1 MKMHLF
7 RRAFCAVILSAFSLS
22 VGLSTSIATA
32 RSGEVGVAREGIFVI
47 HAAHIF
53 DGVSK
58 TLKGATTVVVADGRI
73 TDVLPGTRSI
83 QGAATIELGDMTLL
97 PGLIDCHQHL
107 SPPET
112 DMNPF
117 AARLTV
123 SAIEAAMGSAFSA
136 RKLLN
141 EGFTTI
147 RMVGIDSGIDL
158 SLKRS
163 IERGW
168 AAGPRLIV
176 ALEPLGPTGGH
187 SDPRNGIDPS
197 WDNSTFHGSVIDSPA
212 EAIKEVREHRRR
224 GAELIK
230 IMPSGGVLSIGDDPQ
245 AQLMSNDE
253 IAAVVETAHSLGLK
267 VAAHAHGKAAIDNS
281 VKLGVDS
288 IEHGTYADAESFK
301 LFIAKGVY
309 LVPTLLVVEQ
319 ASETARTHP
328 ERLNPS
334 SARKLSE
341 IAPLIK
347 KMFAAA
353 YRAGVQ
359 IAFGTDTSDGIN
371 AHEFALMTAGGMTAA
386 DALMT
391 ATYNAAHLL
400 GISDSSGSIQ
410 TGRYADLI
418 AVQGD
423 PLTNIA
429 TMEQVQWVMKGGV
442 VYKRDGI
449 SLLTP

>member
-1 MKMHLF
+1 MQQL
-7 RRAFCAVILSAFSLS
+7 RRTCYPGILATCCLLL
-22 VGLSTSIATA
+22 GLSFLIPVESREA
-32 RSGEVGVAREGIFVI
+32 GVAKNNILVI
-47 HAAHIF
+47 HAAHVF

-58 TLKGATTVVVADGRI
+58 TLKSAMTVVIADGRI
-73 TDVLPGTRSI
+73 TDVLPGTRAI
-83 QGAATIELGDMTLL
+83 EGAETIELGDMTLL

-112 DMNPF
+112 NMNPF

-123 SAIEAAMGSAFSA
+123 SPIEAAMGSAFSA

-147 RMVGIDSGIDL
+147 RMVGIDNGIDL

-163 IERGW
+163 IDRGW
-168 AAGPRLIV
+168 ATGPRMMV

-187 SDPRNGIDPS
+187 SDPRNGVEPS
-197 WDNSTFHGSVIDSPA
+197 WDNSTFHGSVIDNPA

-253 IAAVVETAHSLGLK
+253 IAAVVETAHALGLK

-281 VKLGVDS
+281 IKLGVDS
-288 IEHGTYADAESFK
+288 IEHGTYADADSYK

-334 SARKLSE
+334 SADKLSL

-347 KMFAAA
+347 TMFAGA
-353 YRAGVQ
+353 YRAGVK
-359 IAFGTDTSDGIN
+359 IAFGTDTSDGVN
-371 AHEFALMTAGGMTAA
+371 AHEFSLMTAGGMTPA

-400 GISDSSGSIQ
+400 GISDTSGSIQ
-410 TGRYADLI
+410 PGRYADLI
-418 AVQGD
+418 AVLGN
-423 PLTNIA
+423 PLSDIS
-429 TMEQVQWVMKGGV
+429 TMEHVQWVMKGGI

-449 SLLTP
+449 PLVTDGR